1 MTNNISVTSTEFL
14 GAVKTRFV
22 DVDITNYDDDTGSDG
37 ESFTPSDIG
46 MSRFQ
51 HVSAEVIYGSGSAN
65 TVVNCVAQYDESTGA
80 IRLLV
85 QSDNSG
91 SDANTELVELASD
104 NNEGALVRLACMG
117 R

>member
-1 MTNNISVTSTEFL
+1 MTRDISVTSTEFL

-22 DVDITNYDDDTGSDG
+22 DVDITNYDDDAGGDG
-37 ESFTPSDIG
+37 ESFTPSDVG
-46 MSRFQ
+46 MNRFQ
-51 HVSAEVIYGSGSAN
+51 KVNAEVIYGSGDAT

-91 SDANTELVELASD
+91 SDANTELVELAGN

>member
-1 MTNNISVTSTEFL
+1 MTREINVTATEFL

-22 DVDITNYDDDTGSDG
+22 DVDITNYDDDGGGDG
-37 ESFTPSDIG
+37 EPFSPASVG
-46 MSRFQ
+46 MNRFQ
-51 HVSAEVIYGSGSAN
+51 HVDAEVVYGSGSAT

-85 QSDNSG
+85 QSDNG
-91 SDANTELVELASD
+91 GTEANAELVELASNAD
-104 NNEGALVRLACMG
+104 EGAYVRLACMG